1 MLKVVKEGVYFL
13 YDGEELVYIGQSD
26 NIYRR
31 IGQHISD
38 GVKRFDSFCFYE
50 VGEERIILESYL
62 INKFKPK
69 YNQTCGSTIS
79 PWCMYDPVT
88 DVFPDT
94 MPDEKVM
101 RVINECLSG
110 KPKDITLRKIAKLQ
124 DVFIESFA
132 FMQMI
137 KHKEELPIYKINGTW
152 YMDSAW
158 YDNNKE
164 ELNAMLLKW

>member
-1 MLKVVKEGVYFL
+1 
-13 YDGEELVYIGQSD
+13 
-26 NIYRR
+26 
-31 IGQHISD
+31 
-38 GVKRFDSFCFYE
+38 
-50 VGEERIILESYL
+50 
-62 INKFKPK
+62 
-69 YNQTCGSTIS
+69 
-79 PWCMYDPVT
+79 MYDPVT

-137 KHKEELPIYKINGTW
+137 KHKEELPIYKIDGTW

-164 ELNAMLLKW
+164 ALNAMLLKW